1 LFAIRIVLVFGL
13 AFVMPVLL
21 VLLNFA
27 NLLTGQSI
35 LKGWRLAVFIIAFV
49 SALATPTADP
59 MSMFLLMAPLSAL
72 YFLAVGV
79 ATLND
84 KRRSRRQEKLLDE
97 ELPVE

>member
-1 LFAIRIVLVFGL
+1 
-13 AFVMPVLL
+13 MPVLL

-27 NLLTGQSI
+27 NLLTGDAI

-79 ATLND
+79 AVLND
-84 KRRSRRQEKLLDE
+84 KRRARKQEKQLSE
-97 ELPVE
+97 ELEID